1 MKRKSMIDRS
11 KPPPGSM
18 NSISNTPSPEIDN
31 IVCSFVPSDRKFI
44 PEETRMISGK
54 FKNDFL
60 RQDLFSEIPDITLEP
75 LKGNVIST
83 LKGPSHSSADV
94 QSFGGYC
101 CCHSIS
107 TYPPKPNS
115 HVRMGDPICDRY
127 FVNLYE
133 NRIMSALADG
143 CSWGDRPRSAAK
155 KASKAFAT
163 YVNAHHREPS
173 TLRDLVKIMLEG
185 LADAHRSIIE
195 SVDSYIE
202 AGTTTLNGSLLLKAT
217 AGDESMYKWIFVTC
231 NVGDCK
237 AFHYSKKTKRVR
249 DITKYTRQDIQNSSD
264 PGGRLGPR
272 GGKPK
277 PDLRNLS
284 VNWQYCDEGD
294 FIFIVSDGLYDNCDL
309 RHQGYT
315 PSDVGL
321 SGGNWD
327 SCDKKQVEILS
338 GKHVEEQL
346 ANIIGNIRIIQ
357 LQQIL

>member
-1 MKRKSMIDRS
+1 MQIRHALVMEIEYKKYLLLHPNATKEEFDAYFSETFHEDAMTTIPYHILHSVIAQRNMLLTNLVALNEVLDNEGKTTPRGGTTLCKPSMKRKSMIDRS

-173 TLRDLVKIMLEG
+173 TLRDLVK
-185 LADAHRSIIE
+185 
-195 SVDSYIE
+195 
-202 AGTTTLNGSLLLKAT
+202 
-217 AGDESMYKWIFVTC
+217 
-231 NVGDCK
+231 
-237 AFHYSKKTKRVR
+237 
-249 DITKYTRQDIQNSSD
+249 
-264 PGGRLGPR
+264 
-272 GGKPK
+272 
-277 PDLRNLS
+277 
-284 VNWQYCDEGD
+284 
-294 FIFIVSDGLYDNCDL
+294 
-309 RHQGYT
+309 
-315 PSDVGL
+315 
-321 SGGNWD
+321 
-327 SCDKKQVEILS
+327 
-338 GKHVEEQL
+338 
-346 ANIIGNIRIIQ
+346 
-357 LQQIL
+357 